1 MQAVREV
8 RAAKRR
14 PRSAGASRSQGP
26 LVKPPWAPPHMTGF
40 EAQRRPKKE
49 ESRESGS
56 AQQQVSAGRCAL
68 EGLPA
73 LSLRPSQVY

>member
-1 MQAVREV
+1 
-8 RAAKRR
+8 
-14 PRSAGASRSQGP
+14 
-26 LVKPPWAPPHMTGF
+26 MTGF